1 MKKLLTLLLL
11 LSTMAAQAQTGKA
24 ADQVAKIR
32 ARYAEAKQMMANEG
46 EDWMTQNHVVVNAT
60 YMCPGT
66 GPRNE
71 NIQFYFTLDEGDEDS
86 DEIYVRTPY
95 LITRSYN
102 VAPRKFYEEYLYD
115 AKGHLIFFYSSN
127 DSHESELKDESRYYW
142 NASAKLVHQQK
153 QGEAL
158 YSEAHARS
166 ISDHLLQTFHML
178 VIP

>member
-24 ADQVAKIR
+24 ASDQVAKIR

-60 YMCPGT
+60 YMCPGA

-71 NIQFYFTLDEGDEDS
+71 SIQFYFTLDEDETSDS
-86 DEIYVRTPY
+86 FYSRTPY

-115 AKGHLIFFYSSN
+115 AKGRLIFFYSSN
-127 DSHESELKDESRYYW
+127 DSYESEAKDESRYYW

-153 QGEAL
+153 QGETL
-158 YSEAHARS
+158 YSEAQARGM
-166 ISDHLLQTFHML
+166 SDHLLQTFRML